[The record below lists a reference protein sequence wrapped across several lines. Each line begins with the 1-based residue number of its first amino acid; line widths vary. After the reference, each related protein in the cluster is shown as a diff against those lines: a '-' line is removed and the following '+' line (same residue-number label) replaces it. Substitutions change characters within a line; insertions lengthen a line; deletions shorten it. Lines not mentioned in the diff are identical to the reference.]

1 MQEENTVNQTPDTAL
16 ETSPGVQLKIQ
27 DLTLCAQIIQLSA
40 QRGAFKA
47 EELTQVGGVFD
58 RLVAFLEASGALQTQ
73 TTASSSPSSDE
84 TTSSD
89 ATE

>member
-1 MQEENTVNQTPDTAL
+1 MQEENTVNQNADAAL

-58 RLVAFLEASGALQTQ
+58 RLVAFLEASGALQT
-73 TTASSSPSSDE
+73 TASSAPSSDE